1 MNKITKFW
9 KKNDQK
15 ILIVLAIF
23 LVSVVS
29 FRAGETYKGKQEAA
43 EIKIS
48 LVDTKI
54 AGNPKEAEVKVLN
67 EAMERNPVE
76 ATVAGGA
83 IQEGSKESE
92 NVTGEQNEC
101 AFVGSKN
108 SDKYHL
114 PSCRYAVKIKESN
127 KVCFSSAE
135 DAQVKGYQVGKC
147 CVK

>member
-1 MNKITKFW
+1 MNKISKFW

-15 ILIVLAIF
+15 ILVVSAIL

-48 LVDTKI
+48 LVDTRV

-67 EAMERNPVE
+67 EAMERNPVG
-76 ATVAGGA
+76 ATATGGA
-83 IQEGSKESE
+83 VQEGSNESE
-92 NVTGEQNEC
+92 NVTGEQKDC

-114 PSCRYAVKIKESN
+114 LGCRYAVKIKESN
-127 KVCFSSAE
+127 RVCFSSMG
-135 DAQVKGYQVGKC
+135 DAQVKGYQAGKC